1 MKRSLTQSTPAVLL
15 GRGMQRFRLFRRNA
29 SRPGRAARGFTLI
42 EVVVAL
48 LLGAGS
54 IGALLS
60 VFSGADDQADRAARS
75 RMAWLQAQSAMDA
88 ALAGPLN
95 PGWRLQGLGPAL
107 VWRAEVS
114 AADEASPP
122 LRLVQVAVWALGAGG
137 PVGEPLARLQTL
149 RIAPGDRNAER

>member
-1 MKRSLTQSTPAVLL
+1 
-15 GRGMQRFRLFRRNA
+15 MQRLRRFRLDA
-29 SRPGRAARGFTLI
+29 SRAGKAARGFSLI

-54 IGALLS
+54 IGALLG
-60 VFSGADDQADRAARS
+60 VFSDADGQADRAARS

-88 ALAGPLN
+88 ALAGPLS

-107 VWRAEVS
+107 AWRAEVS
-114 AADEASPP
+114 TADDASPP
-122 LRLVQVAVWALGAGG
+122 LRLVQVAVWALGTEG

-149 RIAPGDRNAER
+149 RIAPGDRDAER

>member
-1 MKRSLTQSTPAVLL
+1 M
-15 GRGMQRFRLFRRNA
+15 G
-29 SRPGRAARGFTLI
+29 ARGFTLL

-54 IGALLS
+54 IGALLG
-60 VFSGADDQADRAARS
+60 VFSDADGQADRAARS

-88 ALAGPLN
+88 ALAGPLS

-107 VWRAEVS
+107 AWQAEVS
-114 AADEASPP
+114 TADDGSPP
-122 LRLVQVAVWALGAGG
+122 LRRVQVAVWALGPAGA
-137 PVGEPLARLQTL
+137 VGEPLARLQTL